1 MSKALRRLLFSALV
15 VLATASPSLAAD
27 AGHGK
32 EIAMRWCASCH
43 LVERGQTG
51 ATGRAPPFA
60 YLATLPGFD
69 ANTLAFLLLQPHPNM
84 PNVSL
89 NRADVG
95 DLTDYIQSLK

>member
-1 MSKALRRLLFSALV
+1 MSQVLRRLLFSGLGA
-15 VLATASPSLAAD
+15 LATASPSLAAD

-51 ATGRAPPFA
+51 TGRAPSFT
-60 YLATLPGFD
+60 YLATLPEFD
-69 ANTLAFLLLQPHPNM
+69 ANMLAFLLLQPHPDM

-95 DLTDYIQSLK
+95 DMTDYIRTLR